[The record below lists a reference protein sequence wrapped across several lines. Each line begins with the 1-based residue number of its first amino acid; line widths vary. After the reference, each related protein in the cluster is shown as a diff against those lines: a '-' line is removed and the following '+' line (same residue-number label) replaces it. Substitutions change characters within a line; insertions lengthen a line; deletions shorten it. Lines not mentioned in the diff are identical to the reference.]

1 MTQIYDNAAYEP
13 DSNKKNDR
21 KIENETKIDP
31 KEQKP
36 KKKK

>member
-13 DSNKKNDR
+13 DSEKKKDR
-21 KIENETKIDP
+21 KIETKIDS

-36 KKKK
+36 KKEK